1 MKTSTKTVISI
12 NNISKVYEG
21 PPPVRALDGVSLEI
35 KEGDFVSI
43 VGQSGSGKS
52 TFLNMIG
59 LLDSITD
66 GSIEIEGKDVSE
78 LSDNELSK
86 FRGEKIGFIFQSFFL
101 LPGLTAQENVAEGL
115 LYQGI
120 SRSERLEKAKEV
132 LEQVGLGD
140 RLTHLP
146 KELSG
151 GQQQRVAIA
160 RALVQDPAFVL
171 ADEPTGNLDKESG
184 INILNILKDLNNQG
198 KTVIM
203 ITHNQE
209 HASMFKKVIELVDRK
224 NSELMKRNRLKIK
237 DLFFVALYGVRA
249 RKGRATLTSIGIG
262 IGIAAIVA
270 VSGISASGR
279 ADLLFNTRVT
289 WYKFG

>member
-1 MKTSTKTVISI
+1 MNSVISI
-12 NNISKVYEG
+12 NNITKTYEG
-21 PPPVRALDGVSLEI
+21 PPPVKALDGVTLEVQ
-35 KEGDFVSI
+35 KGDFVAI

-52 TFLNMIG
+52 TLLNMIG
-59 LLDSITD
+59 LLDSVTEGTID
-66 GSIEIEGKDVSE
+66 IEGKNISE

-120 SRSERLEKAKEV
+120 SRTERLESATKV

-140 RLTHLP
+140 RTTHLP

-160 RALVQDPAFVL
+160 RALVQAPAFVL

-184 INILNILKDLNNQG
+184 LNILNILKELNNQG

-209 HASMFKKVIELVDRK
+209 HADMFEKVIELVDGK
-224 NSELMKRNRLKIK
+224 VVNR
-237 DLFFVALYGVRA
+237 
-249 RKGRATLTSIGIG
+249 
-262 IGIAAIVA
+262 
-270 VSGISASGR
+270 
-279 ADLLFNTRVT
+279 
-289 WYKFG
+289 

>member
-1 MKTSTKTVISI
+1 MKTDTKTVISI
-12 NNISKVYEG
+12 NDISKVYEG
-21 PPPVRALDGVSLEI
+21 PPPVKALDRVSLNV
-35 KEGDFVSI
+35 KEGDLVAI

-52 TFLNMIG
+52 TLLNMIG
-59 LLDSITD
+59 LLDSVTD
-66 GSIEIEGKDVSE
+66 GSIKIEGKDISD
-78 LSDNELSK
+78 LTDNELSK

-120 SRSERLEKAKEV
+120 SRPERLEKAGEV

-140 RLTHLP
+140 RLSHLP

-184 INILNILKDLNNQG
+184 INILNILKELNNQG

-209 HASMFKKVIELVDRK
+209 HANMFKKVIELVDG
-224 NSELMKRNRLKIK
+224 KI
-237 DLFFVALYGVRA
+237 V
-249 RKGRATLTSIGIG
+249 
-262 IGIAAIVA
+262 
-270 VSGISASGR
+270 
-279 ADLLFNTRVT
+279 
-289 WYKFG
+289 

>member
-1 MKTSTKTVISI
+1 MKTDTKTVISI

-21 PPPVRALDGVSLEI
+21 PPPVKALDGVSLNV
-35 KEGDFVSI
+35 KEGDLVAI

-52 TFLNMIG
+52 TLLNMIG
-59 LLDSITD
+59 LLDSVTD
-66 GSIEIEGKDVSE
+66 GSIEIEGKDISD
-78 LSDNELSK
+78 LTDNELSK

-120 SRSERLEKAKEV
+120 KREERLEKAAKVLKE
-132 LEQVGLGD
+132 VGLGD

-146 KELSG
+146 QELSG

-160 RALVQDPAFVL
+160 RALVQNPAFIL

-184 INILNILKDLNNQG
+184 DNILKILKDLNKQG

-203 ITHNQE
+203 ITHNQN
-209 HASMFKKVIELVDRK
+209 HAKKFKKVVKLVDGK
-224 NSELMKRNRLKIK
+224 
-237 DLFFVALYGVRA
+237 
-249 RKGRATLTSIGIG
+249 
-262 IGIAAIVA
+262 IVA
-270 VSGISASGR
+270 
-279 ADLLFNTRVT
+279 
-289 WYKFG
+289 

>member
-1 MKTSTKTVISI
+1 MKTDTKTVISI
-12 NNISKVYEG
+12 NDISKVYEG
-21 PPPVRALDGVSLEI
+21 PPPVKALDGVSLNV
-35 KEGDFVSI
+35 KEGDLVAI

-52 TFLNMIG
+52 TLLNMIG
-59 LLDSITD
+59 LLDSVTD
-66 GSIEIEGKDVSE
+66 GSIEIEGKDISD
-78 LSDNELSK
+78 LTDNELSK

-120 SRSERLEKAKEV
+120 SRSERLEKAGEV

-140 RLTHLP
+140 RLRHLP

-184 INILNILKDLNNQG
+184 INILNILKELNNQG

-209 HASMFKKVIELVDRK
+209 HANMFKKVIELVDG
-224 NSELMKRNRLKIK
+224 KI
-237 DLFFVALYGVRA
+237 V
-249 RKGRATLTSIGIG
+249 
-262 IGIAAIVA
+262 
-270 VSGISASGR
+270 
-279 ADLLFNTRVT
+279 
-289 WYKFG
+289 

>member
-1 MKTSTKTVISI
+1 MKTDTKTVISI

-21 PPPVRALDGVSLEI
+21 PPPVKALDGVSLNV
-35 KEGDFVSI
+35 KEGDLVAI

-52 TFLNMIG
+52 TLLNMIG
-59 LLDSITD
+59 LLDSVSG
-66 GSIEIEGKDVSE
+66 GSIEIEGKDISD
-78 LSDNELSK
+78 LTDNELSK

-120 SRSERLEKAKEV
+120 KREERLEKAAKVLKE
-132 LEQVGLGD
+132 VGLGD

-146 KELSG
+146 QELSG

-160 RALVQDPAFVL
+160 RALVQNPAFIL

-184 INILNILKDLNNQG
+184 DNILKILKDLNKQG

-203 ITHNQE
+203 ITHNQN
-209 HASMFKKVIELVDRK
+209 HAKKFKKVVKLVDGK
-224 NSELMKRNRLKIK
+224 
-237 DLFFVALYGVRA
+237 
-249 RKGRATLTSIGIG
+249 
-262 IGIAAIVA
+262 IVA
-270 VSGISASGR
+270 
-279 ADLLFNTRVT
+279 
-289 WYKFG
+289 

>member
-1 MKTSTKTVISI
+1 MNSVISI
-12 NNISKVYEG
+12 NNITKTYEG
-21 PPPVRALDGVSLEI
+21 PPPVKALDGVTLEVQ
-35 KEGDFVSI
+35 KGDFVAI

-52 TFLNMIG
+52 TLLNMIG
-59 LLDSITD
+59 LLDSVTEGTID
-66 GSIEIEGKDVSE
+66 IEGKNISE

-120 SRSERLEKAKEV
+120 SRTERLESATKV

-140 RLTHLP
+140 RTTHLP

-171 ADEPTGNLDKESG
+171 ADEPTGNLDKDNTLLIFS
-184 INILNILKDLNNQG
+184 ILKKITLDTE
-198 KTVIM
+198 KSCI
-203 ITHNQE
+203 IATHNNFLAE
-209 HASMFKKVIELVDRK
+209 KMLSLIHI
-224 NSELMKRNRLKIK
+224 
-237 DLFFVALYGVRA
+237 
-249 RKGRATLTSIGIG
+249 
-262 IGIAAIVA
+262 
-270 VSGISASGR
+270 
-279 ADLLFNTRVT
+279 
-289 WYKFG
+289 

>member
-1 MKTSTKTVISI
+1 MNSVISI
-12 NNISKVYEG
+12 NNITKTYEG
-21 PPPVRALDGVSLEI
+21 PPPVKALDGVTLEVE
-35 KEGDFVSI
+35 KGDLVAI

-52 TFLNMIG
+52 TLLNMIG
-59 LLDSITD
+59 LLDSVTE
-66 GSIEIEGKDVSE
+66 GSIDIEGKNISE

-120 SRSERLEKAKEV
+120 SRTERLESATKV

-140 RLTHLP
+140 RTTHLP

-184 INILNILKDLNNQG
+184 LNILNILKELNNQG

-209 HASMFKKVIELVDRK
+209 HADMFEKVIELVDGK
-224 NSELMKRNRLKIK
+224 VVNR
-237 DLFFVALYGVRA
+237 
-249 RKGRATLTSIGIG
+249 
-262 IGIAAIVA
+262 
-270 VSGISASGR
+270 
-279 ADLLFNTRVT
+279 
-289 WYKFG
+289 

>member
-1 MKTSTKTVISI
+1 MNSVISI
-12 NNISKVYEG
+12 NNITKTYEG
-21 PPPVRALDGVSLEI
+21 PPPVKALDGVTLEVQ
-35 KEGDFVSI
+35 KGDFVAI

-52 TFLNMIG
+52 TLLNMIG
-59 LLDSITD
+59 LLDSVTEGTID
-66 GSIEIEGKDVSE
+66 IEGKNISE

-120 SRSERLEKAKEV
+120 SRTERLASATKV

-140 RLTHLP
+140 RTTHLP

-184 INILNILKDLNNQG
+184 LNILNILKELNNQG

-209 HASMFKKVIELVDRK
+209 HADMFEKVIELVDGK
-224 NSELMKRNRLKIK
+224 VVNR
-237 DLFFVALYGVRA
+237 
-249 RKGRATLTSIGIG
+249 
-262 IGIAAIVA
+262 
-270 VSGISASGR
+270 
-279 ADLLFNTRVT
+279 
-289 WYKFG
+289 

>member
-1 MKTSTKTVISI
+1 MKTDTKTVISI
-12 NNISKVYEG
+12 NDISKVYEG
-21 PPPVRALDGVSLEI
+21 PPPVKALDGVSLNV
-35 KEGDFVSI
+35 KEGDLVAI

-52 TFLNMIG
+52 TLLNMIG
-59 LLDSITD
+59 LLDSVTD
-66 GSIEIEGKDVSE
+66 GSIEIEGKDISD
-78 LSDNELSK
+78 LTDNELSK

-120 SRSERLEKAKEV
+120 SRSERLEKAGDV

-140 RLTHLP
+140 RLSHLP

-160 RALVQDPAFVL
+160 RALVQDPAFIL

-184 INILNILKDLNNQG
+184 INILNILKELNDQG

-209 HASMFKKVIELVDRK
+209 HANMFKKVIELVDGKIVK
-224 NSELMKRNRLKIK
+224 NEKKKTKN
-237 DLFFVALYGVRA
+237 
-249 RKGRATLTSIGIG
+249 
-262 IGIAAIVA
+262 
-270 VSGISASGR
+270 
-279 ADLLFNTRVT
+279 
-289 WYKFG
+289 

>member
-1 MKTSTKTVISI
+1 MKSKQKTVIALK
-12 NNISKVYEG
+12 NISKLYEG
-21 PPPVRALDGVSLEI
+21 PPQVKAIDELSLEI
-35 KEGDFVSI
+35 QEGDLVSI

-52 TFLNMIG
+52 TLLNMIG
-59 LLDSITD
+59 LLDTVTE
-66 GSIEIEGKDVSE
+66 GTVEIEGQDISS

-120 SRSERLEKAKEV
+120 KREERLKKAAEV
-132 LEQVGLGD
+132 LEDVGLGD
-140 RLTHLP
+140 RITHQP

-160 RALVQDPAFVL
+160 RALVQDPAFIL

-184 INILNILKDLNNQG
+184 MNILNILKELNKQG
-198 KTVIM
+198 KTVVM

-209 HASMFKKVIELVDRK
+209 HAKKFKKVI
-224 NSELMKRNRLKIK
+224 
-237 DLFFVALYGVRA
+237 
-249 RKGRATLTSIGIG
+249 TLTDGK
-262 IGIAAIVA
+262 IVA
-270 VSGISASGR
+270 
-279 ADLLFNTRVT
+279 
-289 WYKFG
+289 

>member
-1 MKTSTKTVISI
+1 MKSKQKTVIALK
-12 NNISKVYEG
+12 NISKIYEG
-21 PPPVRALDGVSLEI
+21 PPQVKAIDELSLEI
-35 KEGDFVSI
+35 QEGDLVSI

-52 TFLNMIG
+52 TLLNMIG
-59 LLDSITD
+59 LLDTVTE
-66 GSIEIEGKDVSE
+66 GTVEIEGQDISS

-120 SRSERLEKAKEV
+120 KREERLKKAAEV
-132 LEQVGLGD
+132 LEDVGLGD
-140 RLTHLP
+140 RITHQP

-160 RALVQDPAFVL
+160 RALVQDPAFIL

-184 INILNILKDLNNQG
+184 MNILNILKELNKQG
-198 KTVIM
+198 KTVVM

-209 HASMFKKVIELVDRK
+209 HAKKFKKVPSYL
-224 NSELMKRNRLKIK
+224 
-237 DLFFVALYGVRA
+237 
-249 RKGRATLTSIGIG
+249 
-262 IGIAAIVA
+262 
-270 VSGISASGR
+270 
-279 ADLLFNTRVT
+279 
-289 WYKFG
+289 

>member
-1 MKTSTKTVISI
+1 MKTDTKTVISI

-21 PPPVRALDGVSLEI
+21 PPPVKALDGVSLNV
-35 KEGDFVSI
+35 KEGDLVAI

-52 TFLNMIG
+52 TLLNMIG
-59 LLDSITD
+59 LLDSVTD
-66 GSIEIEGKDVSE
+66 GSIEIEGKDISD
-78 LSDNELSK
+78 LTDNELSK

-120 SRSERLEKAKEV
+120 SRSERLEKAGDV

-140 RLTHLP
+140 RLSHLP

-184 INILNILKDLNNQG
+184 INILNILKELNDQG

-209 HASMFKKVIELVDRK
+209 HANMFKKVIELVDGKIVK
-224 NSELMKRNRLKIK
+224 NEKKKTKN
-237 DLFFVALYGVRA
+237 
-249 RKGRATLTSIGIG
+249 
-262 IGIAAIVA
+262 
-270 VSGISASGR
+270 
-279 ADLLFNTRVT
+279 
-289 WYKFG
+289 

>member
-1 MKTSTKTVISI
+1 MKTDTKTVISI
-12 NNISKVYEG
+12 NDISKVYEG
-21 PPPVRALDGVSLEI
+21 PPPVKALDGVSLNV
-35 KEGDFVSI
+35 KEGDLVAI

-52 TFLNMIG
+52 TLLNMIG
-59 LLDSITD
+59 LLDSVTD
-66 GSIEIEGKDVSE
+66 GSIEIEGKDISD
-78 LSDNELSK
+78 LTDNELSK

-120 SRSERLEKAKEV
+120 SRSQRLEKAGDV

-140 RLTHLP
+140 RLSHLP

-184 INILNILKDLNNQG
+184 INILNILKELNDQG

-209 HASMFKKVIELVDRK
+209 HANMFKKVIELVDGKIVK
-224 NSELMKRNRLKIK
+224 NEKKKTKN
-237 DLFFVALYGVRA
+237 
-249 RKGRATLTSIGIG
+249 
-262 IGIAAIVA
+262 
-270 VSGISASGR
+270 
-279 ADLLFNTRVT
+279 
-289 WYKFG
+289 

>member
-1 MKTSTKTVISI
+1 MKTDTKTVISI
-12 NNISKVYEG
+12 NDISKVYEG
-21 PPPVRALDGVSLEI
+21 PPPVKALDGVSLNV
-35 KEGDFVSI
+35 KEGDLVAI

-52 TFLNMIG
+52 TLLNMIG
-59 LLDSITD
+59 LLDSVTD
-66 GSIEIEGKDVSE
+66 GSIEIEGKDISD
-78 LSDNELSK
+78 LTDNELSK

-120 SRSERLEKAKEV
+120 SRSERLEKAGEV

-140 RLTHLP
+140 RLSHLP

-184 INILNILKDLNNQG
+184 INILNILKELNNQG

-209 HASMFKKVIELVDRK
+209 HANMFKKVMELVDGKIVK
-224 NSELMKRNRLKIK
+224 NEKKKTKN
-237 DLFFVALYGVRA
+237 
-249 RKGRATLTSIGIG
+249 
-262 IGIAAIVA
+262 
-270 VSGISASGR
+270 
-279 ADLLFNTRVT
+279 
-289 WYKFG
+289 

>member
-1 MKTSTKTVISI
+1 MNSVISI
-12 NNISKVYEG
+12 NNITKTYEG
-21 PPPVRALDGVSLEI
+21 PPPVKALDGVTLEVQ
-35 KEGDFVSI
+35 KGDFVAI

-52 TFLNMIG
+52 TLLNMIG
-59 LLDSITD
+59 LLDSVTEGTID
-66 GSIEIEGKDVSE
+66 IEGKNISE

-120 SRSERLEKAKEV
+120 SRTERLESATKV

-140 RLTHLP
+140 RITHLP

-184 INILNILKDLNNQG
+184 LNILNILKELNNQG

-209 HASMFKKVIELVDRK
+209 HADMFEKVVELVDGK
-224 NSELMKRNRLKIK
+224 VVNR
-237 DLFFVALYGVRA
+237 
-249 RKGRATLTSIGIG
+249 
-262 IGIAAIVA
+262 
-270 VSGISASGR
+270 
-279 ADLLFNTRVT
+279 
-289 WYKFG
+289 

>member
-1 MKTSTKTVISI
+1 MKTDTKTVISI
-12 NNISKVYEG
+12 NDISKVYEG
-21 PPPVRALDGVSLEI
+21 PPPVKALDGVSLNV
-35 KEGDFVSI
+35 KEGDLVAI

-52 TFLNMIG
+52 TLLNMIG
-59 LLDSITD
+59 LLDSVTD
-66 GSIEIEGKDVSE
+66 GSIEIEGKDISD
-78 LSDNELSK
+78 LTDNELSK

-120 SRSERLEKAKEV
+120 SRSERLEKARDV

-140 RLTHLP
+140 RLSHLP

-184 INILNILKDLNNQG
+184 INILNILKELNDQG

-209 HASMFKKVIELVDRK
+209 HANMFKKVIELVDGKIVK
-224 NSELMKRNRLKIK
+224 NEKKKTKN
-237 DLFFVALYGVRA
+237 
-249 RKGRATLTSIGIG
+249 
-262 IGIAAIVA
+262 
-270 VSGISASGR
+270 
-279 ADLLFNTRVT
+279 
-289 WYKFG
+289 

>member
-1 MKTSTKTVISI
+1 MKTDTKTVISI

-21 PPPVRALDGVSLEI
+21 PPPVKALDGVSLNV
-35 KEGDFVSI
+35 KEGDLVAI

-52 TFLNMIG
+52 TLLNMIG
-59 LLDSITD
+59 LLDSVSG
-66 GSIEIEGKDVSE
+66 GSIEIEGKDTSD
-78 LSDNELSK
+78 LTDNELSK

-120 SRSERLEKAKEV
+120 SRSERLKKAGEV
-132 LEQVGLGD
+132 LDQVGLGD
-140 RLTHLP
+140 RLSHLP

-160 RALVQDPAFVL
+160 RALVQAPAFVL

-184 INILNILKDLNNQG
+184 INILNILKELNNQG

-209 HASMFKKVIELVDRK
+209 HANMFKKVIELVDG
-224 NSELMKRNRLKIK
+224 KI
-237 DLFFVALYGVRA
+237 V
-249 RKGRATLTSIGIG
+249 
-262 IGIAAIVA
+262 
-270 VSGISASGR
+270 
-279 ADLLFNTRVT
+279 
-289 WYKFG
+289 

>member
-1 MKTSTKTVISI
+1 MNSVISI
-12 NNISKVYEG
+12 NNITKTYEG
-21 PPPVRALDGVSLEI
+21 PPPVKALDGVTLEVQ
-35 KEGDFVSI
+35 KGDFVAI

-52 TFLNMIG
+52 TLLNMIG
-59 LLDSITD
+59 LLDSVTEGTID
-66 GSIEIEGKDVSE
+66 IEGKNISE

-120 SRSERLEKAKEV
+120 SRTERLESATKV

-140 RLTHLP
+140 RTTHLP

-184 INILNILKDLNNQG
+184 LNILNILKELNNQG

-209 HASMFKKVIELVDRK
+209 HADMFEKVIELVDGK
-224 NSELMKRNRLKIK
+224 VANR
-237 DLFFVALYGVRA
+237 
-249 RKGRATLTSIGIG
+249 
-262 IGIAAIVA
+262 
-270 VSGISASGR
+270 
-279 ADLLFNTRVT
+279 
-289 WYKFG
+289 

>member
-1 MKTSTKTVISI
+1 MKTDTKTVISI

-21 PPPVRALDGVSLEI
+21 PPPVKALDGVSLNV
-35 KEGDFVSI
+35 KEGDLVAI

-52 TFLNMIG
+52 TLLNMIG
-59 LLDSITD
+59 LLDSVSG
-66 GSIEIEGKDVSE
+66 GSIEIEGKDTSD
-78 LSDNELSK
+78 LTDNELSK

-120 SRSERLEKAKEV
+120 SRSERLEKAGEV
-132 LEQVGLGD
+132 LDQVGLGD
-140 RLTHLP
+140 RLSHLP

-184 INILNILKDLNNQG
+184 INILNILKELNNQG

-209 HASMFKKVIELVDRK
+209 HANMFKKVIELVDG
-224 NSELMKRNRLKIK
+224 KI
-237 DLFFVALYGVRA
+237 V
-249 RKGRATLTSIGIG
+249 
-262 IGIAAIVA
+262 
-270 VSGISASGR
+270 
-279 ADLLFNTRVT
+279 
-289 WYKFG
+289 

>member
-1 MKTSTKTVISI
+1 MKTDTKTVISI
-12 NNISKVYEG
+12 NDISKVYEG
-21 PPPVRALDGVSLEI
+21 PPPVKALDGVSLNVE
-35 KEGDFVSI
+35 EGDLVAI

-52 TFLNMIG
+52 TLLNMIG
-59 LLDSITD
+59 LLDSVTD
-66 GSIEIEGKDVSE
+66 GSIEIEGKNISD
-78 LSDNELSK
+78 LTDNELSK

-120 SRSERLEKAKEV
+120 SRSERLEKAGDV

-140 RLTHLP
+140 RLSHLP

-184 INILNILKDLNNQG
+184 INILNILKELNDQG

-209 HASMFKKVIELVDRK
+209 HANMFKKVIELVDGKILK
-224 NSELMKRNRLKIK
+224 NEKKKTKN
-237 DLFFVALYGVRA
+237 
-249 RKGRATLTSIGIG
+249 
-262 IGIAAIVA
+262 
-270 VSGISASGR
+270 
-279 ADLLFNTRVT
+279 
-289 WYKFG
+289 

>member
-1 MKTSTKTVISI
+1 MKTDTKTVISI
-12 NNISKVYEG
+12 NDISKVYEG
-21 PPPVRALDGVSLEI
+21 PPPVKALDGVSLNV
-35 KEGDFVSI
+35 KEGDLVAI

-52 TFLNMIG
+52 TLLNMIG
-59 LLDSITD
+59 LLDSVTD
-66 GSIEIEGKDVSE
+66 GSIEIEGKDISD
-78 LSDNELSK
+78 LTDNELSK
-86 FRGEKIGFIFQSFFL
+86 FRGEKIGFIFQRFFL

-120 SRSERLEKAKEV
+120 SRSERLEKAGDV

-140 RLTHLP
+140 RLSHLP

-184 INILNILKDLNNQG
+184 INILNILKELNDQG

-209 HASMFKKVIELVDRK
+209 HANMFKKVIELVDGKIVK
-224 NSELMKRNRLKIK
+224 NEKKKTKN
-237 DLFFVALYGVRA
+237 
-249 RKGRATLTSIGIG
+249 
-262 IGIAAIVA
+262 
-270 VSGISASGR
+270 
-279 ADLLFNTRVT
+279 
-289 WYKFG
+289 

>member
-1 MKTSTKTVISI
+1 MITDTKTVISI
-12 NNISKVYEG
+12 NNISKTYEG
-21 PPPVRALDGVSLEI
+21 PPPVKALDEVSLEVNQ
-35 KEGDFVSI
+35 GDLVAI

-52 TFLNMIG
+52 TLLNMIG
-59 LLDSITD
+59 LLDSVTA
-66 GSIEIEGKDVSE
+66 GSIQIEGKDISE

-101 LPGLTAQENVAEGL
+101 LPGLNAQENVAEGL

-120 SRSERLEKAKEV
+120 SRSDRLLKAGEV
-132 LEQVGLGD
+132 LKKVGLGD

-209 HASMFKKVIELVDRK
+209 HANMFKKVVELVDG
-224 NSELMKRNRLKIK
+224 KIVK
-237 DLFFVALYGVRA
+237 Q
-249 RKGRATLTSIGIG
+249 
-262 IGIAAIVA
+262 
-270 VSGISASGR
+270 
-279 ADLLFNTRVT
+279 
-289 WYKFG
+289 

>member
-1 MKTSTKTVISI
+1 MKTDTKTVISI
-12 NNISKVYEG
+12 NDISKVYEG
-21 PPPVRALDGVSLEI
+21 PPPVKALDGVSLNV
-35 KEGDFVSI
+35 KEGDLVAI

-52 TFLNMIG
+52 TLLNMIG
-59 LLDSITD
+59 LLDSVTD
-66 GSIEIEGKDVSE
+66 GSIEIEGKDISD
-78 LSDNELSK
+78 LTDNELSK

-120 SRSERLEKAKEV
+120 SRSERLEKAGDV

-140 RLTHLP
+140 RLSHLP

-184 INILNILKDLNNQG
+184 INILNILKELNDQG

-209 HASMFKKVIELVDRK
+209 HANMFKKVIELVDG
-224 NSELMKRNRLKIK
+224 KI
-237 DLFFVALYGVRA
+237 V
-249 RKGRATLTSIGIG
+249 
-262 IGIAAIVA
+262 
-270 VSGISASGR
+270 
-279 ADLLFNTRVT
+279 NQ
-289 WYKFG
+289 

>member
-1 MKTSTKTVISI
+1 MKTHTKSVISI
-12 NNISKVYEG
+12 NDISKVYEG
-21 PPPVRALDGVSLEI
+21 PPPVKALDGVSLNV
-35 KEGDFVSI
+35 KEGDLVAI

-52 TFLNMIG
+52 TLLNMIG
-59 LLDSITD
+59 LLDSVTD
-66 GSIEIEGKDVSE
+66 GSIEIEGKDISD
-78 LSDNELSK
+78 LTDNELSK

-115 LYQGI
+115 LYLGI
-120 SRSERLEKAKEV
+120 SRSERLEKAGEV

-140 RLTHLP
+140 RLSHLP

-184 INILNILKDLNNQG
+184 INILNILKELNNQG

-209 HASMFKKVIELVDRK
+209 HANMFKKVIELVDG
-224 NSELMKRNRLKIK
+224 KI
-237 DLFFVALYGVRA
+237 V
-249 RKGRATLTSIGIG
+249 
-262 IGIAAIVA
+262 
-270 VSGISASGR
+270 
-279 ADLLFNTRVT
+279 
-289 WYKFG
+289 